1 MTVTIEVDG
10 NMVEFPDEQTA
21 QAFFAN
27 QGGGPA
33 AGQPERG
40 FGAMLYDNI
49 IGNPDDGVNSPGE
62 RLGTWL
68 NRAGESMTLGTVGDE
83 AAAGVTGMLPGRD
96 YESELERYR
105 ANEEGMS
112 GLGRLSADL
121 TGGVTSALGTM
132 LIPGAGPALATAG
145 TSGRGAGLMAT
156 LGRGI
161 GTGAAMGGTYGFME
175 GEGGFDE
182 RRQEGQQGAAIG
194 GALGGATAGLGR
206 VVQSLMDRRVGE
218 RAIQEA
224 ARGAPTSEALRREGQ
239 ALYGQIDDAGV
250 AINPSV
256 ARERLTSIAGA
267 MSDDG
272 LDPIITPNA
281 NRVANR
287 FRSEVPARPT
297 RPSPIFDP
305 RDGLPSQPR
314 NPAPVPFQDLDNLRR
329 IAGNAAAAN
338 PNNRADT
345 RLSTIALTELDDFVQ
360 NIGPD
365 DVTSGDLEALQSLIP
380 RAREVWSRMSRS
392 QLVDDAIEAGGGETS
407 GYLGAGASGLRNQF
421 GRILRNENLRRGF
434 SDAELRVMNR
444 VVRGT
449 LPESIVYN
457 LGSGLGQIASTA
469 TGTALGGLGL
479 GIPGMI
485 GGATVG
491 AAASGAATRGA
502 EAIARRNAEIARA
515 VIANGR
521 LPAQLPVADEGI
533 RRIVEALALRTGVAS
548 GAQ

>member
-1 MTVTIEVDG
+1 MSE
-10 NMVEFPDEQTA
+10 EQQRIIA
-21 QAFFAN
+21 QARAIAAARAA
-27 QGGGPA
+27 QGGGQPA
-33 AGQPERG
+33 PAEQPERG

-49 IGNPDDGVNSPGE
+49 VGNPDDGVNSPGE

-83 AAAGVTGMLPGRD
+83 AAAAVTGMLPGRD
-96 YESELERYR
+96 YDSELDRYR

-112 GLGRLSADL
+112 GLGRVSADL
-121 TGGVTSALGTM
+121 TGGITGALGTM

-161 GTGAAMGGTYGFME
+161 GTGAGMGGTYGFME

-206 VVQSLMDRRVGE
+206 VVQSLMDRRAGS
-218 RAIQEA
+218 RAISEA
-224 ARGAPTSEALRREGQ
+224 ARDAPASEALRREGQ

-250 AINPSV
+250 AIRP
-256 ARERLTSIAGA
+256 
-267 MSDDG
+267 D
-272 LDPIITPNA
+272 
-281 NRVANR
+281 RV
-287 FRSEVPARPT
+287 RSELGGIADDLRAEGAGYTGAERVMPGT
-297 RPSPIFDP
+297 RSIMEAAGEVG
-305 RDGLPSQPR
+305 DGA
-314 NPAPVPFQDLDNLRR
+314 NTIPFQELDVFRR
-329 IAGNAAAAN
+329 FVGNTGASSAAN
-338 PNNRADT
+338 PTDSRASAQVI
-345 RLSTIALTELDDFVQ
+345 RRLDDFVQ
-360 NIGPD
+360 NLGPD
-365 DVTSGDLEALQSLIP
+365 DVDTGDIEILQDLIP

-521 LPAQLPVADEGI
+521 LPAQLPVADESI
-533 RRIVEALALRTGVAS
+533 RRVVEALALRTGVAA